1 MTTGNATMLDFDT
14 AQQRLLDLPIADI
27 PVETI
32 SLQQAQG
39 RVLAQ
44 DVVATLDMPSADNS
58 SMDGYALR
66 LQDYVP
72 GTTLPVQQRVFAG
85 QAPQPQEAG
94 KISRIFTG
102 SLIPEGANTV
112 VIQEVCSEEDGQV
125 TITQA
130 PVKNQNIRR
139 QGEDT
144 RAGSVLL
151 EQGTVLG
158 AAEIGLI
165 ATQGIATLTVYR
177 RLKVGILTTGDELVP
192 VGQPR
197 QSSQIFNSNAP
208 MLTALFH
215 TLGAQVEHVLHAM
228 DDMDATREALNTL
241 FADCDLV
248 ISVGGV
254 SVGEKDLV
262 KPALEALGASLDFWK
277 VRMKPGKPVALS
289 SVNNVPVICLPG
301 NPVSAYTVLAVLVS
315 PLIRKLQGR
324 RQCLPSRIQATLKT
338 DKVFNETRDEFLR
351 VRITQDE
358 QTGLLMAEPYER
370 QGSGMSSS
378 LPWANAFA
386 RVPAV
391 QKYTGGDRVWVYPKE
406 DWIR

>member
-1 MTTGNATMLDFDT
+1 MLDFDT
-14 AQQRLLDLPIADI
+14 AQQRLLDLPIAAI
-27 PVETI
+27 AVETV
-32 SLQQAQG
+32 SLQQALG

-72 GTTLPVQQRVFAG
+72 GATLPVQQRVFAG
-85 QAPQPQEAG
+85 QAPQPQEPG
-94 KISRIFTG
+94 TVSRIFTG
-102 SLIPEGANTV
+102 SLIPDGADTV
-112 VIQEVCSEEDGQV
+112 VIQEVCKEEDGQV
-125 TITQA
+125 TISEA
-130 PVKNQNIRR
+130 PTLGQNIRR

-144 RAGSVLL
+144 RAGSVIL
-151 EQGTVLG
+151 EQGTLLG
-158 AAEIGLI
+158 AAEINLI
-165 ATQGIATLTVYR
+165 ATQGIATLSVYR
-177 RLKVGILTTGDELVP
+177 QLKVGILTTGDELVP

-197 QSSQIFNSNAP
+197 ESSQIFNSNAP
-208 MLTALFH
+208 MLTALFQ
-215 TLGAQVEHVLHAM
+215 TMGAQVKHALHAM
-228 DDMDATREALNTL
+228 DDLDATREALNTL

-262 KPALEALGASLDFWK
+262 KPALEALGASLDFWRVK
-277 VRMKPGKPVALS
+277 MKPGKPVALS

-324 RQCLPSRIQATLKT
+324 SQCLPLRIQATLKT

-351 VRITQDE
+351 VRITQDTE
-358 QTGLLMAEPYER
+358 TGLLMAEPYER
-370 QGSGMSSS
+370 QGSGISSS

-391 QKYTGGDRVWVYPKE
+391 QKYTGGDRVWVYLKE

>member
-1 MTTGNATMLDFDT
+1 MLDFDT
-14 AQQRLLDLPIADI
+14 AQQRLLALPIADI
-27 PVETI
+27 PVENL
-32 SLQQAQG
+32 SLHQAEG
-39 RVLAQ
+39 RVLAG

-66 LQDYVP
+66 LQDYAQD
-72 GTTLPVQQRVFAG
+72 TALPIQQRVFAG
-85 QAPQPQEAG
+85 QAPAAQEAG

-102 SLIPEGANTV
+102 SLIPEGADTV
-112 VIQEVCSEEDGQV
+112 VIQEVCTEQEGLVMISE
-125 TITQA
+125 A
-130 PVKNQNIRR
+130 PTKGQNIRR
-139 QGEDT
+139 RGEDT
-144 RAGSVLL
+144 RAGTVLL
-151 EQGTVLG
+151 EKGTVLG

-165 ATQGIATLTVYR
+165 ATQGIATLPVYR
-177 RLKVGILTTGDELVP
+177 QLKVGILTTGDELVP
-192 VGQPR
+192 VGQSR
-197 QSSQIFNSNAP
+197 QASQIFNSNAP

-215 TLGAQVEHVLHAM
+215 SLGARVDHVLHVM
-228 DDMDATREALNTL
+228 DDLDATREALETL
-241 FADCDLV
+241 FAECDLV

-277 VRMKPGKPVALS
+277 VRMKPGKPVALA
-289 SVNNVPVICLPG
+289 SVNNTPVICLPG

-324 RQCLPSRIQATLKT
+324 RDCLPPRVHAILKT
-338 DKVFNETRDEFLR
+338 DKIFNETRDEFLR

-358 QTGLLMAEPYER
+358 KTGQLMAEPYDR

-391 QKYTGGDRVWVYPKE
+391 QKYTGGDQVWVYPKQE
-406 DWIR
+406 WIR

>member
-1 MTTGNATMLDFDT
+1 MLDFDT
-14 AQQRLLDLPIADI
+14 AQQRLLELPVADI
-27 PVETI
+27 PVESV
-32 SLQQAQG
+32 SLQHAYG
-39 RVLAQ
+39 RVLAR
-44 DVVATLDMPSADNS
+44 DVIATLDMPSADNS

-66 LQDYVP
+66 LEDYAQ
-72 GTTLPVQQRVFAG
+72 GKALPVQQRVFAG
-85 QAPQPQEAG
+85 EAPQPQQPG

-102 SLIPEGANTV
+102 SLVPEGADTV
-112 VIQEVCSEEDGQV
+112 VIQEVCNEDNGLV
-125 TITQA
+125 TINEA
-130 PVKNQNIRR
+130 PVKGQNIRR
-139 QGEDT
+139 QAEDT
-144 RAGSVLL
+144 RKGSVLL
-151 EQGTVLG
+151 EKGTVLG

-165 ATQGIATLTVYR
+165 ATQGIEDLSVYR
-177 RLKVGILTTGDELVP
+177 QLKVGILTTGDELVP
-192 VGQPR
+192 VGQQR

-215 TLGAQVEHVLHAM
+215 TLGARVEHVLHAA
-228 DDMDATREALNTL
+228 DEMDATRQALQTL
-241 FADCDLV
+241 FDNCDLV

-277 VRMKPGKPVALS
+277 VRMKPGKPVALA
-289 SVNNVPVICLPG
+289 SVNNTAVICLPG

-324 RQCLPSRIQATLKT
+324 KACLPARFQAILKT
-338 DKVFNETRDEFLR
+338 DRIFNETRDEFLR
-351 VRITQDE
+351 VRVTQDE
-358 QTGLLMAEPYER
+358 ATGQFMAEPYDR

-391 QKYTGGDRVWVYPKE
+391 QKYTGGDRVWIYPKQE
-406 DWIR
+406 WIR

>member
-1 MTTGNATMLDFDT
+1 MLDFDT
-14 AQQRLLDLPIADI
+14 AQQQLLDLPVADI
-27 PVETI
+27 PVDTI
-32 SLQQAQG
+32 SLQQAYG

-72 GTTLPVQQRVFAG
+72 GKALPVQQRVFAG
-85 QAPQPQEAG
+85 QSPAAQEPG
-94 KISRIFTG
+94 QISRIFTG
-102 SLIPEGANTV
+102 SLIPEGADTV
-112 VIQEVCSEEDGQV
+112 VIQEVCTEEDGQV
-125 TITQA
+125 TIAEA
-130 PVKNQNIRR
+130 PVKHQHIRR

-144 RAGSVLL
+144 RAGNVLL
-151 EQGTVLG
+151 KTGTVLG

-165 ATQGIATLTVYR
+165 ATQGIATLPVFR
-177 RLKVGILTTGDELVP
+177 QLKVGILTTGDELVP
-192 VGQPR
+192 VGQSR

-215 TLGAQVEHVLHAM
+215 TLGARVEHVLHAT
-228 DDMDATREALNTL
+228 DDLDATGKALNTL

-248 ISVGGV
+248 VSVGGV

-301 NPVSAYTVLAVLVS
+301 NPVSAYTVLTVLVS

-324 RQCLPSRIQATLKT
+324 SQCLPPRIQATLKT
-338 DKVFNETRDEFLR
+338 DRVFNETRDEFLR

-358 QTGLLMAEPYER
+358 ETGMLMAEPYDR

>member
-1 MTTGNATMLDFDT
+1 MLDFDT

-27 PVETI
+27 PVETVG
-32 SLQQAQG
+32 LQQAQG

-44 DVVATLDMPSADNS
+44 DVVATLDMPPADNS

-66 LQDYVP
+66 LQDYTA
-72 GTTLPVQQRVFAG
+72 GKALPIQQRIFAG
-85 QAPQPQEAG
+85 EAPAAQETG

-102 SLIPEGANTV
+102 SLIPEGADTV
-112 VIQEVCSEEDGQV
+112 VIQEVCTEADGQV
-125 TITQA
+125 TINEA
-130 PVKNQNIRR
+130 PVVGQNIRR

-144 RAGSVLL
+144 RLGSILL
-151 EQGTVLG
+151 ERGTILG

-165 ATQGIATLTVYR
+165 ATQGIDSLAVYR
-177 RLKVGILTTGDELVP
+177 QLKVGILTTGDELVP
-192 VGQPR
+192 PGQAR
-197 QSSQIFNSNAP
+197 QPSQIFNSNAP
-208 MLTALFH
+208 MLTSLFH
-215 TLGAQVEHVLHAM
+215 TLGAQVSQVLHAR
-228 DDMDATREALNTL
+228 DDLNATHEALNTL
-241 FADCDLV
+241 FSECDLV

-277 VRMKPGKPVALS
+277 VRMKPGKPVALA
-289 SVNNVPVICLPG
+289 SVNDTPVICLPG

-324 RQCLPSRIQATLKT
+324 RQCLPPRMQAILKT
-338 DKVFNETRDEFLR
+338 DKIFNETRDEFLR
-351 VRITQDE
+351 VRMSQDE
-358 QTGLLMAEPYER
+358 KTGQLMVEPYDR

-378 LPWANAFA
+378 LPWANGFA

>member
-1 MTTGNATMLDFDT
+1 MLDFDT
-14 AQQRLLDLPIADI
+14 AQQQLLELPVADI

-32 SLQQAQG
+32 SLQHAYG

-66 LQDYVP
+66 LEDFAAD
-72 GTTLPVQQRVFAG
+72 TALPVQQRVFAG
-85 QAPQPQEAG
+85 EAPQAQQPG

-102 SLIPEGANTV
+102 SLIPDGADTV
-112 VIQEVCSEEDGQV
+112 VIQEVCVEDNGLV
-125 TITQA
+125 TIKEA
-130 PVKNQNIRR
+130 PVKGQNIRR

-144 RAGSVLL
+144 RKGSVLL
-151 EQGTVLG
+151 EKGTVLG
-158 AAEIGLI
+158 AAEVGLI
-165 ATQGIATLTVYR
+165 ATQGIENLSVYR
-177 RLKVGILTTGDELVP
+177 QLKVGILTTGDELVP
-192 VGQPR
+192 VGQQR

-215 TLGAQVEHVLHAM
+215 TLGAQVAHVLHAV
-228 DDMDATREALNTL
+228 DELDATRQALQTL
-241 FADCDLV
+241 FEDCDLV

-277 VRMKPGKPVALS
+277 VRMKPGKPVALA
-289 SVNNVPVICLPG
+289 SVNNTPVICLPG

-324 RQCLPSRIQATLKT
+324 KACLPARFQAILQT
-338 DKVFNETRDEFLR
+338 DRVFNETRDEFLR
-351 VRITQDE
+351 VRVTQDE
-358 QTGLLMAEPYER
+358 ATGQFMAEPYDR

-391 QKYTGGDRVWVYPKE
+391 QKYTGGDRVWIYPKHE
-406 DWIR
+406 WIR

>member
-1 MTTGNATMLDFDT
+1 MLDFDT
-14 AQQRLLDLPIADI
+14 AQQRLLDLPITDI

-32 SLQQAQG
+32 SLQKACG
-39 RVLAQ
+39 HVLAQ
-44 DVVATLDMPSADNS
+44 DVTATLDMPSADNS

-66 LQDYVP
+66 LLDYAP
-72 GTTLPVQQRVFAG
+72 DRALPVQQRVFAG
-85 QAPQPQEAG
+85 QTPAPQEPG

-102 SLIPEGANTV
+102 SLIPEGADTV
-112 VIQEVCSEEDGQV
+112 VIQEVCTEEDGQV
-125 TITQA
+125 TITEA
-130 PVKNQNIRR
+130 PVKQQHIRF

-144 RAGSVLL
+144 RAGSVILSK
-151 EQGTVLG
+151 GTVLG

-165 ATQGIATLTVYR
+165 ATQGIATLPVYR
-177 RLKVGILTTGDELVP
+177 QLKVGILTTGDELVP

-197 QSSQIFNSNAP
+197 ESSQIFNSNAP

-215 TLGAQVEHVLHAM
+215 TLGASVQHVLHAT
-228 DDMDATREALNTL
+228 DDMDATRNALITL
-241 FADCDLV
+241 FAECDLV

-301 NPVSAYTVLAVLVS
+301 NPVSAYTVLTVLVS

-324 RQCLPSRIQATLKT
+324 SQCLPSRMQATLKT
-338 DKVFNETRDEFLR
+338 DRVFNETRDEFLR

-358 QTGLLMAEPYER
+358 ETGLLMAEPYDR